1 MKTQHIFLSSIILLI
16 TLFSGKLAAQSA
28 DRFDR
33 DIRIAEGIIE
43 ELFEAEPSASRFSS
57 RHIREVTGQYIPGY
71 GIHFRI
77 GANLTPAFVRVVLEE
92 QTEIH
97 IDEDPEP
104 EELRELGREF
114 VEERFMEYLK
124 NYAPLFRQLPGDEV
138 IRLTMGPHSY
148 GAGVFTIRPGTA
160 ASRRTVANLTAWATA
175 SDIRA
180 YDNRSI
186 SDGEFESRVEVVN
199 LAERDTDRDL
209 TVFASILQTSLQEV
223 SDTIRVRR
231 SPVVEH
237 LPGLGASFT
246 INASMRTG
254 GWFDF
259 GDLDIN
265 IEELRI
271 ESDSLSI
278 NISNMLDEIDFEEIG
293 NIAERIDSAFAPDAP
308 RFNPDSMRRSV
319 KELRER
325 VEQQQRTLPD
335 ETVRDLVDRFHTT
348 LTQTVR
354 DYGSTL
360 RSLDNDDMLMITV
373 NWNGR
378 YSALPARTELRI
390 QKSDIIDG
398 DEPVIEEVQ
407 RR

>member
-1 MKTQHIFLSSIILLI
+1 MKKSALLFPLILLM
-16 TLFSGKLAAQSA
+16 TLATGSLSAQSS
-28 DRFDR
+28 DRFNR

-43 ELFEAEPSASRFSS
+43 ELFETDSPSSRFGS
-57 RHIREVTGQYIPGY
+57 RHIREVAGQYIPGY

-104 EELRELGREF
+104 EELRELGREY
-114 VEERFMEYLK
+114 VEERFMDYLK
-124 NYAPLFRQLPGDEV
+124 NYAPLFRELPGDEV
-138 IRLTMGPHSY
+138 IRLTMGPHTY
-148 GAGVFTIRPGTA
+148 GVAAFTIRPGTA
-160 ASRRTVANLTAWATA
+160 ASRRTVANITAWTTA

-180 YDNRSI
+180 FDNRSI
-186 SDGEFESRVEVVN
+186 SEEEFESRVEVAN

-231 SPVVEH
+231 TPAVEH

-246 INASMRTG
+246 VNASVRTG

-259 GDLDIN
+259 GDLDIE
-265 IEELRI
+265 IDELRI

-278 NISNMLDEIDFEEIG
+278 DISNILDEIDFEEIG
-293 NIAERIDSAFAPDAP
+293 NIAERIDSAFAPDSP
-308 RFNPDSMRRSV
+308 RLNPDSMRRSV
-319 KELRER
+319 RELRET
-325 VEQQQRTLPD
+325 VEQQQRTLSD
-335 ETVRDLVDRFHTT
+335 ETVRNLVDRFHTA
-348 LTQTVR
+348 LIQTVQ
-354 DYGSTL
+354 DYGPTL
-360 RSLDNDDMLMITV
+360 RSLDNNDMLMITI
-373 NWNGR
+373 NWSGR
-378 YSALPARTELRI
+378 HSALPARTELRI
-390 QKSDIIDG
+390 RKADILDG
-398 DEPVIEEVQ
+398 DEPEIEEVH